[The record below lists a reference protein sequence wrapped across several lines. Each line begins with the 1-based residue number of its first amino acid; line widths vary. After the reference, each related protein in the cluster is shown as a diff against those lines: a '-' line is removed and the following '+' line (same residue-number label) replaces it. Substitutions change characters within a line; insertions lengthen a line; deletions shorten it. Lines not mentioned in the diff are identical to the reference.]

1 MGFSVYTEDQIHR
14 RSYAG
19 PEAGKWLTRILQNAP
34 IDGQLSCIGAHSDT
48 MFNIGQMNRM
58 LTEIADILSKD
69 PDLSNEASELA
80 TLIQETIKRRGYLW
94 ISGD

>member
-1 MGFSVYTEDQIHR
+1 MYTEDQIHH

-34 IDGQLSCIGAHSDT
+34 AGGQLSYIGEHGDT
-48 MFNIGQMNRM
+48 MFNIGQMNRA
-58 LTEIADILSKD
+58 LAEISETLSRN
-69 PDLSNEASELA
+69 PDLFNEASALT
-80 TLIQETIKRRGYLW
+80 TLIQETIKKRGYIW